1 MRGFPAGLSLFIG
14 QSAAADQ
21 QRSRGASA
29 NNQATAVLVGPEWR
43 GESGMGR
50 ESRSKRGREK
60 SAGAGAPRGPRAER
74 PPGIAR
80 APARP
85 GPRGRIDRDALER
98 ELARAGLAL
107 PAAALEKLW
116 QYHQRLRDRNPELNL
131 TRIHNF
137 ENMVRKHYVDSLLV
151 GRILERAGL
160 SAPGPVLDLGTGPGL
175 PGIPLAIAYPEQD
188 FVLADGRKQRTDFVR
203 EVIELLELP
212 NAAVHAGRVSAN
224 SPVAAGSVITRAVES
239 IPATLDRLREWL
251 PSGGLVLFMKG
262 PNCDEEV
269 AASAADADFELAL
282 DEAYT
287 LPHSTDHRRLVAYR
301 RRASASRADA
311 RVGAVTRPASDAVIR
326 SPDNARFKLYRS
338 LWIGRNVKKQG
349 LSLLGGRRL
358 VEEAL
363 RDFPELCEA
372 LLYSAEGPPPGL
384 RLPDSAPEAL
394 FFAPELFRELDQSGA
409 GAPLL
414 ALRTPELSEFL
425 QSASRPGCVLLLPLG
440 DPENLGAALRSAAA
454 FPPAHIVLLK
464 EAAHPY
470 HPRALRAAAGQ
481 SLRLELSLGPSANEL
496 GEWAGD
502 LPLFALDAAGE
513 PIDLVSFPERFGL
526 LVGEEGRGLPP
537 GLAARRVAIPI
548 NPAVESLN
556 ATVAAAI
563 ALYALSR
570 RRT

>member
-1 MRGFPAGLSLFIG
+1 
-14 QSAAADQ
+14 
-21 QRSRGASA
+21 
-29 NNQATAVLVGPEWR
+29 
-43 GESGMGR
+43 MGR
-50 ESRSKRGREK
+50 ETRSNRNREK
-60 SAGAGAPRGPRAER
+60 SAGAGVPRGPRPE
-74 PPGIAR
+74 G
-80 APARP
+80 ARP
-85 GPRGRIDRDALER
+85 SARPQARSGPRGRIDRDALER

-107 PAAALEKLW
+107 PVAALEKLW
-116 QYHQRLRDRNPELNL
+116 SYHQRLRDRNPELNL

-175 PGIPLAIAYPEQD
+175 PGIPLAIAYPEQR
-188 FVLADGRKQRTDFVR
+188 FVLADGRKQRTDFVSETTR
-203 EVIELLELP
+203 LLGLA
-212 NAAVHAGRVSAN
+212 NVTVHAGRVSAN
-224 SPVAAGSVITRAVES
+224 SPVDAGSVITRAVET

-251 PSGGLVLFMKG
+251 TPGGLVLFMKG
-262 PNCDEEV
+262 PNCDEEI
-269 AASAADADFELAL
+269 ATAGADADFELVL

-287 LPHSTDHRRLVAYR
+287 LPHSTDHRRLVVYR
-301 RRASASRADA
+301 RRANDSGA
-311 RVGAVTRPASDAVIR
+311 RVIANRAARPAPDAMIH

-358 VEEAL
+358 VEETL
-363 RDFPELCEA
+363 RDFPSLCEA
-372 LLYSAEGPPPGL
+372 VLFSGDGPPPGF

-394 FFAPELFRELDQSGA
+394 YFAPELFRELDQSGA

-470 HPRALRAAAGQ
+470 HPRALRAAAAQ
-481 SLRLELSLGPSANEL
+481 SLRLELSLGPSTADLET
-496 GEWAGD
+496 WAGD

-513 PIDLVSFPERFGL
+513 PIDQVQFPERFGL
-526 LVGEEGRGLPP
+526 LVGEEGRGLPS
-537 GLAARRVAIPI
+537 GLSARRVAIPI

-570 RRT
+570 RQA